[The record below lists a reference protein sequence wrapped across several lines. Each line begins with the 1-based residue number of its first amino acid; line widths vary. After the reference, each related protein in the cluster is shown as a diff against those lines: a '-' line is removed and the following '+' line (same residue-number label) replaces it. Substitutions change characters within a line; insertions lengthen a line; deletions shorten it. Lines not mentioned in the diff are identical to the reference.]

1 MSERAKFGTLL
12 GVGPGN
18 VEVYSSDYK
27 TADDAL
33 YPTRESYRS
42 YIDETFIGYKWQCV
56 ELARRWLYVN
66 KGYVF
71 DDVAM
76 AYDIFNLHR
85 VRKVDGS
92 GFLPL
97 KSFRNGAQR
106 PPEPG
111 CLLIWDEGGEF
122 HETGHVAVV
131 TEIINDHVRFIE
143 QNVEDSVWPQGQ
155 TFSRELKLTR
165 DKDGG
170 HWLSCSFDDAT
181 IMGWVIQTDDAT
193 HAEVDLSRDTEQFNI
208 QMKELKDARPNTH
221 DWLDT
226 DQPDLATYVKDMNG
240 CRLSSNDANFYKY
253 FCITETAH
261 KELNRAT
268 RELHAMFMHATQ
280 YVLNN
285 EDILKKFNLPEVLWS
300 RIHNSWDNRR
310 NEIVTGRMDFSL
322 SERGIKIYEYN
333 ADSASCHLETGKIQQ
348 LWADAFGCDEG
359 CSGGEEMFPNL
370 VKAWKDTG
378 VGHDLLHIMR
388 DQDLEETYHA
398 YYMQSALKAAGIES
412 KIIKGLEGLHW
423 DDNNTVVDADGVPI
437 TWVWKTW
444 AWETALDEIRE
455 ECQQEDDNAR
465 LSTIIERTRSQPRL
479 VDVLLNKNVMVFE
492 PLWTLIP
499 SNKAILPVLW
509 TLYPHHPYLLE
520 SHFELNDSL
529 RQSGYV
535 TKPIV
540 GRCGANIG
548 IFDANDKMLKETGGQ
563 FEDRDQIYQELF
575 PLPEVGGMNIQIGT
589 FTANGRYAGACVR
602 ADKSLIIT
610 SRSDLYP
617 LRVCSDTE
625 GEVSLVKA

>member
-170 HWLSCSFDDAT
+170 YWLSCSFDDAT

-617 LRVCSDTE
+617 LRVCPDQMWDE
-625 GEVSLVKA
+625 